1 MNNMKNLV
9 IGILAHVDAGKT
21 TCIEGMLYRSGT
33 IRKMGRVDHGDAYLD
48 YDEQERDHGITIYSK
63 DRAFLVSDIVTVIA
77 QYRATMLSV
86 NIVANRDDLTA
97 TALIGLVVDSKDH
110 LETIMA
116 NLRKPLG
123 DFADEAF
130 QTAGRIDYEND
141 DTGLPKSDVL
151 SFALAN
157 GCKIIVRPSGT
168 EPKLKAYLF
177 AKGVDQ
183 AAAEATLDV
192 LEALMNR
199 YCKA

>member
-1 MNNMKNLV
+1 M
-9 IGILAHVDAGKT
+9 
-21 TCIEGMLYRSGT
+21 
-33 IRKMGRVDHGDAYLD
+33 
-48 YDEQERDHGITIYSK
+48 
-63 DRAFLVSDIVTVIA
+63 
-77 QYRATMLSV
+77 
-86 NIVANRDDLTA
+86 AN
-97 TALIGLVVDSKDH
+97 
-110 LETIMA
+110 IMA
-116 NLRKPLG
+116 NLRKPLA

-130 QTAGRIDYEND
+130 QTASRIDYEND
-141 DTGLPKSDVL
+141 ETGLPKSDVL

-177 AKGVDQ
+177 AKGADQ